1 LFSNNS
7 KRTTNVCRCPQKSE
21 SSVKVIPKSMTQT
34 ERKLRGRGGCHPR
47 TPKRTDSLGIH
58 LLSAE
63 CMQVLRMTISMQSSL
78 LVLVLT
84 PFFLGLLFK
93 EPSGSAQDIPNLQVL
108 RTKLF
113 AFATSRASLS
123 LAFGGDVFPVLAF
136 YLIVLVLYVVFIVK

>member
-1 LFSNNS
+1 MYAGAENDDFYA
-7 KRTTNVCRCPQKSE
+7 
-21 SSVKVIPKSMTQT
+21 VI
-34 ERKLRGRGGCHPR
+34 LV
-47 TPKRTDSLGIH
+47 
-58 LLSAE
+58 SA
-63 CMQVLRMTISMQSSL
+63 SAYA
-78 LVLVLT
+78 
-84 PFFLGLLFK
+84 FFLGLLFK